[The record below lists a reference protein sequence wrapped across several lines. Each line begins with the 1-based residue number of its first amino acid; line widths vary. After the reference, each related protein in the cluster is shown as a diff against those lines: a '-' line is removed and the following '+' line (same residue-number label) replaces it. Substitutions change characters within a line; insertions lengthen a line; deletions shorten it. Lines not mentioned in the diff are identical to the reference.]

1 MTHAQVCVIF
11 LVCELH
17 GIQSFY
23 RPPGRRSRLFT
34 VFGILSRMNV
44 ILMHGKDANPM
55 QKWYP
60 WLARELAAR
69 HIPCS
74 APALPHADE
83 PHIEEWKAM
92 LTNLQ
97 PSQETI
103 LIGHSRGGV
112 AVLRWLEDQ
121 PKELKVKCVILVAT
135 NSGLIKN
142 QTVPGETNYGFY
154 SEDGY
159 DFPKILQ
166 HCNDFIIL
174 HSRDDKWV
182 PYVQGIENAEGL
194 HAKLLTFED
203 RGHFGKGINEIP
215 ELLEVILQSSS

>member
-1 MTHAQVCVIF
+1 MENVQSCQWQVCCKQKTNPSVPRWYTD
-11 LVCELH
+11 
-17 GIQSFY
+17 Q
-23 RPPGRRSRLFT
+23 
-34 VFGILSRMNV
+34 MNV
-44 ILMHGKDANPM
+44 ILMHGKDSDPT

-60 WLARELAAR
+60 WLANELASS
-69 HIPCS
+69 HIQFD
-74 APALPHADE
+74 APTLPHADE
-83 PHIEEWKAM
+83 PNIEEWKAE
-92 LTNLQ
+92 LSNLQ
-97 PSQETI
+97 IDQETV
-103 LIGHSRGGV
+103 LVGHSRGGV

-135 NSGLIKN
+135 NSGLIKD

-154 SEDGY
+154 SEEGY

-194 HAKLLTFED
+194 HAKLLPFED
-203 RGHFGKGINEIP
+203 RGHFGKDIHEIP
-215 ELLEVILQSSS
+215 ELLDMVLQCSL